1 MYELLE
7 SVADRIKR
15 NLFFKLITICNLA
28 APQCLG
34 KNNVMIPLLS
44 VPGYQWTDN
53 SCFSLCIS
61 LFWFIMIPRHQLIVS
76 F

>member
-1 MYELLE
+1 MYKLLE
-7 SVADRIKR
+7 SVADGIKR

-34 KNNVMIPLLS
+34 KNNVMIPFLS
-44 VPGYQWTDN
+44 DN

-61 LFWFIMIPRHQLIVS
+61 LFWFIMIPRH
-76 F
+76 